1 MNKMPESRAMLAQS
15 KHLKAYFDRHIER
28 PSVKQTFPES
38 MPERFVHVLA
48 QVA

>member
-1 MNKMPESRAMLAQS
+1 MPESRAMLAQA
-15 KHLKAYFDRHIER
+15 KHLQAYLARHMER
-28 PSVKQTFPES
+28 PSVKRTYPES